1 MESILT
7 RGSFSPLEDLD
18 ENLRQQD
25 LEEAL
30 AFGNHKGAQKN
41 PMRLREL
48 VEKDVIH
55 GYGLPL
61 PLYKIRTLPDLILAP
76 MNIALQNIIDEQGQI
91 IDKERLTHDQ
101 SYEWGSG
108 CSVNNR
114 VNLNDFL
121 PCMFGK
127 ALLRMVNWA
136 IAARLK
142 YPNQRIYATK
152 IDFKSAFWRCH
163 LNAKTTLQTCT
174 YLPVENLSIVSLCL
188 SFGGRPC
195 PQERGVLAE
204 PICNLTNTL
213 LKSNDGTRTSS
224 PHLTKNLYPKNS
236 LFETTS
242 PLGKQDNLRL
252 RSP

>member
-1 MESILT
+1 ME
-7 RGSFSPLEDLD
+7 ELD

-30 AFGNHKGAQKN
+30 TFGNHKGAQKH

-48 VEKDVIH
+48 VEKDVTH

-61 PLYKIRTLPDLILAP
+61 PLHHIRTLPGVVLAP
-76 MNIALQNIIDEQGQI
+76 MNIALQNTIDEHGRI

-101 SYEWGSG
+101 SYEWGSRR
-108 CSVNNR
+108 SVNNR
-114 VNLNDFL
+114 VNLSDFL

-142 YPNQRIYATK
+142 YPKQKIYATK
-152 IDFKSAFWRCH
+152 IDFKSAFRRCH
-163 LNAKTTLQTCT
+163 LNAKTALQTCT
-174 YLPVENLSIVSLCL
+174 HLPSENLSIVSLRL

-195 PQERGVLAE
+195 PQEWGVLAE
-204 PICNLTNTL
+204 PIC
-213 LKSNDGTRTSS
+213 D
-224 PHLTKNLYPKNS
+224 
-236 LFETTS
+236 
-242 PLGKQDNLRL
+242 
-252 RSP
+252 